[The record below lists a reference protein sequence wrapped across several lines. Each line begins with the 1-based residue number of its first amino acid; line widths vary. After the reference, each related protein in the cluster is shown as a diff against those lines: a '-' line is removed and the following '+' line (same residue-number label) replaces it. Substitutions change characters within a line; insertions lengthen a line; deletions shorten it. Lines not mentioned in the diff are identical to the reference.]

1 VRLPYF
7 QDDKQQDGGSTYVC
21 FRFLLLMIKNG
32 WIGQVK
38 FGNKANCNIV
48 THCTEIAVC
57 VNYLNLRQ
65 TVQVILCHCYTVGL
79 TVMQLDHMWER
90 NNLVHIFFSLF
101 YFRYT
106 FFYMFRRISPSSG
119 GHVYEQAAYIV
130 MLKLC

>member
-1 VRLPYF
+1 MGKSGTVVRLPYL
-7 QDDKQQDGGSTYVC
+7 QNDKQQDGGSTYVC

-79 TVMQLDHMWER
+79 TVMQLGHMWER
-90 NNLVHIFFSLF
+90 NNLVHIFSF
-101 YFRYT
+101 YFISHILPSTCSEEHHQVTYL
-106 FFYMFRRISPSSG
+106 YMQHI
-119 GHVYEQAAYIV
+119 
-130 MLKLC
+130 LLC